1 MKRPILLLLSILLSL
16 LVGSGAPSANDSEKF
31 KVTSVVFDGNKA
43 FSERSLKKVMLTR
56 KAGFLRPS
64 YYHPDIFKEDL
75 LSLEE
80 FYRQNGYL
88 EIALGEVRIV
98 IDSTK
103 QTVDILIP
111 ITEGELTHVEDLA
124 FLGNTVFSDDV
135 LFEKA
140 NIRSGDPLK
149 RLEIQN
155 TAVAILTLYSNNG
168 YLETDATPDVRIN
181 EETHRALVDFL
192 IEENNQFRVGQI
204 LLEGADKTKPAVV
217 QRELL
222 FSPGDIVRYS
232 HLLQSQRDLYLTGL
246 FESVFIRPQPPAD
259 EDSAK
264 KDILVELRERMAWE
278 LNAGIGY
285 GSIEKARL
293 TLGLAN
299 MNLAG
304 TARKVGL
311 TGKISFVNRRAE
323 ISFTE
328 PWTLGYRWRTDIN
341 LLTEYAEEPGFD
353 LTRTGGRIEVG
364 RSFSHRSSASLT
376 YRQEQVNLRH
386 IRVRPVPEK
395 YKINLRTLT
404 LSLVYDTRDNLFNS
418 TRGLYLEW
426 TNEMAGAFLRGTDT
440 FVRSIGR
447 AKYFHRLTGSTLL
460 AHSLEAGWMDVF
472 GSSREI
478 PLNERFFTGGPN
490 SLRGFEYRLVGP
502 LDENDYPL
510 GGKFKTTLN
519 LEVRQ
524 GLYKWV
530 GGVLFTDMGNVWKEM
545 EGAHLDDIRVSPGLG
560 LRVNTPLGIFRCDY
574 GINVKPRRNEA
585 SGRVVFNMGQAF

>member
-1 MKRPILLLLSILLSL
+1 MNRPIVVCLNILVSL
-16 LVGSGAPSANDSEKF
+16 LISSGTPAAKDLEKL
-31 KVTSVVFDGNKA
+31 KVTSVVFQGNKA

-56 KAGFLRPS
+56 KTGFLRPS
-64 YYHPDIFKEDL
+64 HYHPYIFEEDL

-88 EIALGEVRIV
+88 EVVLSDVRILT
-98 IDSTK
+98 DSTK

-111 ITEGELTHVEDLA
+111 ITEGELTRVEDVAL
-124 FLGNTVFSDDV
+124 LGNTVFTDDA
-135 LFEKA
+135 LFEKVK
-140 NIRSGDPLK
+140 ISSGNPLK

-155 TAVAILTLYSNNG
+155 ATLAILTLYSNNG
-168 YLETDATPDVRIN
+168 YLEADVTPDVRIDG
-181 EETHRALVDFL
+181 ETHRALVDFL
-192 IEENNQFRVGQI
+192 IQENNQFLVGQI
-204 LLEGADKTKPAVV
+204 RLEGSNKTKPEVV
-217 QRELL
+217 KRELL
-222 FSPGDIVRYS
+222 FHPGDIVRYS
-232 HLLQSQRDLYLTGL
+232 HLLQSQRNLYLTGL
-246 FESVFIRPQPPAD
+246 FESVFVRPQSPAD

-264 KDILVELRERMAWE
+264 KDILVEVRERMAWE
-278 LNAGIGY
+278 LDAGVGY

-293 TLGLAN
+293 TLGLSN

-311 TGKISFVNRRAE
+311 TGRISFVNRRAE

-341 LLTEYAEEPGFD
+341 LLTEYVEEPGFD

-376 YRQEQVNLRH
+376 YRQEQVNLRR
-386 IRVRPVPEK
+386 IKVRPVPEK
-395 YKINLRTLT
+395 YKTNLRTLA

-426 TNEMAGAFLRGTDT
+426 TNEMAGAFLQGTDT

-447 AKYFHRLTGSTLL
+447 AKYFQHLTGSTLL
-460 AHSLEAGWMDVF
+460 AHSLEVGWMDVF
-472 GSSREI
+472 GSSHEI

-502 LDENDYPL
+502 LDENNYPL

-524 GLYKWV
+524 SLYRWIGAV
-530 GGVLFTDMGNVWKEM
+530 FFADMGNVWEDM
-545 EGAHLDDIRVSPGLG
+545 EQARLDDIRLSPGFG

-574 GINVKPRRNEA
+574 GINVKPRMDEA